1 MRDCYSIKEMAL
13 FGKSPDMFKAGFT
26 KQGQLFLSGI
36 FLLQMQWKN
45 SGKCLKFFGI
55 KTGGAAIL
63 SNRVLT

>member
-1 MRDCYSIKEMAL
+1 MRDFYSIKDVAL

-26 KQGQLFLSGI
+26 KQGQLFLSEI
-36 FLLQMQWKN
+36 FRLQMQWKN
-45 SGKCLKFFGI
+45 SEKCLKFFGI